1 MNSYEGMTAVIYVR
15 SSTDDKGQRPEMQ
28 VEDCRKFCER
38 QGVDILETFRDEGFS
53 GGTLDR
59 PGLQLMIGYLMT
71 HQVSMIVAQDPTRIS
86 RSNDDMESLLRII
99 KPRGTVLRYTAM
111 QIRPED
117 GIEKT
122 INYIATNQ
130 GEQWREMHS
139 LKVRKGIN
147 YARTHG
153 TKSGKPIG
161 RPKADIDMEL
171 VAECAAKGMTMYAA
185 SKALGYS
192 YSTMQR
198 KLRENSKIIL
208 FTNCE
213 K

>member
-1 MNSYEGMTAVIYVR
+1 MTPYEGMTAVIYVR
-15 SSTDDKGQRPEMQ
+15 SSTDDKGQRPDMQ
-28 VEDCRKFCER
+28 VEDCRKFCDLNKMQVME
-38 QGVDILETFRDEGFS
+38 VFRDEGFS

-71 HQVSMIVAQDPTRIS
+71 HQVSMIVAQDPSRIS

-99 KPRGTVLRYTAM
+99 KPRGTVLRYTSM

-117 GIEKT
+117 GMEKT

-139 LKVRKGIN
+139 LKVRKGLN
-147 YARTHG
+147 YAKKHG
-153 TKSGKPIG
+153 TKSGRPIG
-161 RPKADIDMEL
+161 RPKVDIDMEL
-171 VAECAAKGMTMYAA
+171 VVECAAKGTTLYAA
-185 SKALGYS
+185 SKTLGYS

-198 KLRENSKIIL
+198 KLRENGLITL

>member
-1 MNSYEGMTAVIYVR
+1 MTPYEGMTAVIYVR
-15 SSTDDKGQRPEMQ
+15 SSTDDKGQRPDMQ
-28 VEDCRKFCER
+28 VEDCRKFCDLNKMQVME
-38 QGVDILETFRDEGFS
+38 VFRDEGFS

-86 RSNDDMESLLRII
+86 RSNDDMEALLKII
-99 KPRGTVLRYTAM
+99 KPRGTVLRYTSM

-117 GIEKT
+117 GMEKT

-139 LKVRKGIN
+139 LKVRKGLN
-147 YARTHG
+147 YAKKHG
-153 TKSGKPIG
+153 TKSGRPIG
-161 RPKADIDMEL
+161 RPKVDIDMEL
-171 VAECAAKGMTMYAA
+171 VVECAAKGMTMYAA
-185 SKALGYS
+185 SKAMGYS
-192 YSTMQR
+192 YSTLQR
-198 KLRENSKIIL
+198 KLRENGLITL
-208 FTNCE
+208 FKNCE

>member
-1 MNSYEGMTAVIYVR
+1 MNSYEGMTAVIYAR
-15 SSTDDKGQRPEMQ
+15 SSTDDKGQRPDMQ

-38 QGVDILETFRDEGFS
+38 QGVDVLETFRDEGFS

-153 TKSGKPIG
+153 TKSGRPIG

-171 VAECAAKGMTMYAA
+171 VAECAAKGMSMRQTAIT
-185 SKALGYS
+185 LGYS
-192 YSTMQR
+192 YSNLHR
-198 KLRENSKIIL
+198 KCRGYGL
-208 FTNCE
+208 FSDNQ
-213 K
+213 KHY

>member
-1 MNSYEGMTAVIYVR
+1 MDPYEGMSAVIYVR
-15 SSTDDKGQRPEMQ
+15 SSTDDKGQRPDMQ
-28 VEDCRKFCER
+28 VEDCRRFCDLHKMQVME
-38 QGVDILETFRDEGFS
+38 VFRDEGFS
-53 GGTLDR
+53 GGNLDR

-71 HQVSMIVAQDPTRIS
+71 HQVSMIVAQDPSRIS

-99 KPRGTVLRYTAM
+99 KPRGTVLRYTSM

-117 GIEKT
+117 GMEKT

-139 LKVRKGIN
+139 LKVRKGLN
-147 YARTHG
+147 YAKKHG
-153 TKSGKPIG
+153 TKSGRPIG
-161 RPKADIDMEL
+161 RPKVDIDMEL
-171 VAECAAKGMTMYAA
+171 VVECAAKGMTLYAA
-185 SKALGYS
+185 SKTLGYS

-198 KLRENSKIIL
+198 KLRENGLITL

>member
-1 MNSYEGMTAVIYVR
+1 MTAVIYVR
-15 SSTDDKGQRPEMQ
+15 SSTDDKGQRPDMQ
-28 VEDCRKFCER
+28 VEDCRKFCDLNKMQVME
-38 QGVDILETFRDEGFS
+38 VFRDEGFS

-86 RSNDDMESLLRII
+86 RSNDDMEALLKII
-99 KPRGTVLRYTAM
+99 KPRGTVLRYTSM

-117 GIEKT
+117 GMEKT

-139 LKVRKGIN
+139 LKVRKGLN
-147 YARTHG
+147 YAKKHG
-153 TKSGKPIG
+153 TKSGRPIG
-161 RPKADIDMEL
+161 RPKVDIDMEL
-171 VAECAAKGMTMYAA
+171 VVECAAKGMTMYAA
-185 SKALGYS
+185 SKAMGYS
-192 YSTMQR
+192 YSTLQR
-198 KLRENSKIIL
+198 KLRENGLITL
-208 FTNCE
+208 FKNCE